1 MGNPVRFVDPWDG
14 RGVYKTTTAD
24 GEVVKEIDSEKA
36 YYIDDEGTWEK
47 GDAPT
52 EAKHEKPTEAPK
64 QKISKEEEKRQNAEM
79 LAKYRAMK
87 DRISSDPCNLGG
99 QKEGGSFTKQDMT
112 AAGTAIGVIVAL
124 PYVAD
129 YLVNSEVLKKIVA
142 QLVTNGMK
150 AGDGTYYLQSM
161 EAVNGFDG
169 KYVFYSAIVGLLEG
183 QIEYKILPISPD
195 ASPILPLPP
204 FMEIGRQ
211 FGYIY
216 GYYEQLK

>member
-1 MGNPVRFVDPWDG
+1 VDPWDG

-24 GEVVKEIDSEKA
+24 GEVVKEIDSEKT

-47 GDAPT
+47 VDAPT

-64 QKISKEEEKRQNAEM
+64 QKISKEEENRQNAEM

-87 DRISSDPCNLGG
+87 GRISSDPANQGG

-124 PYVAD
+124 PYVVD
-129 YLVNSEVLKKIVA
+129 YLVSSEVLKKIVA
-142 QLVTNGMK
+142 QMVTNGMK
-150 AGDGTYYLQSM
+150 TGDGTYYLQAM

-169 KYVFYSAIVGLLEG
+169 RFVLGSFGVGVGKGLFENF
-183 QIEYKILPISPD
+183 ILPTSPD
-195 ASPILPLPP
+195 ASPMLPLPIG
-204 FMEIGRQ
+204 MEAGRQ
-211 FGYIY
+211 MGYILWGSY
-216 GYYEQLK
+216 SVLKK